1 MKVLRLLGMGLL
13 YFCIATVLA
22 QVVVLGML
30 WWKGAFSD
38 DRVVAMFA
46 ALHGIHPDKPNVEA
60 AAAKSKGGHGHEQ
73 PSLEEVS
80 KQRLLASLDLNL
92 RESTLDKALLEL
104 RTLEQQVA
112 TENERLKQWQQGM
125 DQRIARAE
133 NTVLESSLQELQQ
146 TLMVISPKQAKEQ
159 ILKMLQTSTDGS
171 DLRAMNDVVR
181 MLKAMP
187 LDKRKK
193 ILGEF
198 KSAPES
204 ETLADILREIRLSP
218 VEMEMLRDSRNQLEG
233 DGTKR

>member
-1 MKVLRLLGMGLL
+1 MKIVNLLGIGLL
-13 YFCIATVLA
+13 YFCVATVLA
-22 QVVVLGML
+22 QTVVVGML

-46 ALHGIHPDKPNVEA
+46 ALHGIHPERPVDA
-60 AAAKSKGGHGHEQ
+60 QSTASHDGHPHEQ
-73 PSLEEVS
+73 PSLEEIS
-80 KQRLLASLDLNL
+80 KQRLLASLDMNL
-92 RESTLDKALLEL
+92 RESTLDKALIEL
-104 RTLEQQVA
+104 RNLEQQVA
-112 TENERLKQWQQGM
+112 TENERLKQWQEGM
-125 DQRIARAE
+125 DARIARAE
-133 NTVLESSLQELQQ
+133 NTVLEQSLLELQQ

-159 ILKMLQTSTDGS
+159 ILKMLDSSPDGS
-171 DLRAMNDVVR
+171 DTRAMNDVVR

-204 ETLADILREIRLSP
+204 EKLADILREIRLSP
-218 VEMEMLRDSRNQLEG
+218 VEMDLLRDSRNQLDG

>member
-1 MKVLRLLGMGLL
+1 
-13 YFCIATVLA
+13 
-22 QVVVLGML
+22 
-30 WWKGAFSD
+30 
-38 DRVVAMFA
+38 MFA
-46 ALHGIHPDKPNVEA
+46 ALHGIHPGEPGNA
-60 AAAKSKGGHGHEQ
+60 AAAVNSKSSHEHEQ
-73 PSLEEVS
+73 PSLEEIS

-92 RESTLDKALLEL
+92 RESTVDKALLQL
-104 RTLEQQVA
+104 RVLEQQVA
-112 TENERLKQWQQGM
+112 TENERLKQWQEGM

-133 NTVLESSLQELQQ
+133 NTVLESSLLELQQ

-171 DLRAMNDVVR
+171 DVRAMNDVVR

-204 ETLADILREIRLSP
+204 EKLADILREIRLSP
-218 VEMEMLRDSRNQLEG
+218 VEMDLLRDSRNRLEE

>member
-1 MKVLRLLGMGLL
+1 MKIVRLLGMGLL
-13 YFCIATVLA
+13 YFCVATMLA
-22 QVVVLGML
+22 QAVVVGML

-46 ALHGIHPDKPNVEA
+46 ALHGIHPDTPGDTA
-60 AAAKSKGGHGHEQ
+60 AAATLKGGHDHEQ
-73 PSLEEVS
+73 PSLEEIS

-92 RESTLDKALLEL
+92 RESTLDKALLQL
-104 RTLEQQVA
+104 RALEQQVA
-112 TENERLKQWQQGM
+112 TENERLKQWQEGM

-171 DLRAMNDVVR
+171 DVRAMNDVVR

-204 ETLADILREIRLSP
+204 EKLADILREIRLSP
-218 VEMEMLRDSRNQLEG
+218 VEMDLLRDSRNRLDEV
-233 DGTKR
+233 GTKR